1 MTPIQRGLL
10 MVALTTLVLPG
21 HAQPTATVTPQNL
34 RSLLIQALS
43 HPQGQAHAVLSGPE
57 AQALQQRFGA
67 SSPLHID
74 VRTLKRF
81 AQPGCARLEVTFRQ
95 DDVHLPEAPG
105 PKTQTLAF
113 SLNYCLDGRAPQA
126 TP

>member
-10 MVALTTLVLPG
+10 MVVLTTLVLPS

-43 HPQGQAHAVLSGPE
+43 NPKGEAHAVLSGPE
-57 AQALQQRFGA
+57 AQALQKRFGA
-67 SSPLHID
+67 SSALRID

-81 AQPGCARLEVTFRQ
+81 AQPGCARLEVTFTQ
-95 DDVHLPEAPG
+95 DEVHLPDAPG
-105 PKTQTLAF
+105 PKTQSVAF

-126 TP
+126 TS